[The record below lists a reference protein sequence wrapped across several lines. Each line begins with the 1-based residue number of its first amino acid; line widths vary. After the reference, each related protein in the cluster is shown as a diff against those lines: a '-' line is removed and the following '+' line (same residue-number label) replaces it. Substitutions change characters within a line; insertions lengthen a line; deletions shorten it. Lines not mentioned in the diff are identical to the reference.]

1 MTRIEDPESGKVT
14 PAALISANEAK
25 ALLDAASS
33 TVWLGGCNAAT
44 GEWDVAACYRDHDH
58 PDSFIG
64 VPLTPKGI
72 EEGHAHLIAAAPDLA
87 ATVIELYGRLDTVE
101 AERDKLARWKGEAMT
116 VLAGWNQLWEDACR
130 PGALGES
137 VSAATA
143 KHIKALES
151 RCVAAERDA
160 REWVCVAVERT
171 DHRDALQAAIDK
183 VLAIIAEPFIP
194 SDQIVPGQHL
204 ADTNNQRIYKAL
216 TQGGEPK

>member
-1 MTRIEDPESGKVT
+1 MT
-14 PAALISANEAK
+14 ISADEAK
-25 ALLDAASS
+25 ALLDADMMTAHKW
-33 TVWLGGCNAAT
+33 VMRCDDIDD
-44 GEWDVAACYRDHDH
+44 EDH
-58 PDSFIG
+58 PDECDSECY
-64 VPLTPKGI
+64 GI
-72 EEGHAHLIAAAPDLA
+72 EIRADDRGYVYFPIPNSAANARLICAAPDLA

-160 REWVCVAVERT
+160 REWECVAVERT
-171 DHRDALQAAIDK
+171 DQRDALQAAIDK